1 MTMTPRV
8 EPRVYFIDDV
18 IGLMSKGRLVMPD
31 FQRSYVWKHDQILE
45 LFDSIYRGYPI
56 GSVLIWSPT
65 ESIELS
71 ASEYI
76 IDHYI
81 GIDREASFIIDGQQR
96 LTTFFMCLYSQD
108 KHVDGKWNVYF
119 DLKNEKFVH
128 VNKNATNIK
137 SHFFELRKARSTTAF
152 LNESIRIS
160 NETND
165 EELITRAQN
174 LVDRITKYRLAV
186 TELSGGTV
194 EQAIEIFTRLN
205 REGRRVSEIDYVRA
219 LSKKSGS
226 DKLDELLEGTDK
238 IIDKYNFNQK
248 DGRNFNLKII
258 QSAFNFPVYADKNS
272 WKQVA
277 TRINGVK
284 DKKIIIKVLDS
295 LEKSILFSINELKL
309 TTLSQ
314 YPYITQFY
322 MVFSYFY
329 NNFDYD
335 YDSLSNEFYFAAIKG
350 IPQTNPSTTEKLIE
364 YYRRGFSFKNELK
377 DLKDYYFSSNT
388 LKLEDKFNASSA
400 SSKILF
406 NIIVNHEYSINNDEE
421 MNIKLIYPPK
431 NKLRQKEYSSLLG
444 NKIFCNSDF
453 YKEKSVYDLDD
464 FYKKIYKEFE
474 EKVINSFTKR
484 HSNNF

>member
-1 MTMTPRV
+1 MTPRV

-31 FQRSYVWKHDQILE
+31 FQRNYVWKHDQILE

-56 GSVLIWSPT
+56 GSVLVWSPT
-65 ESIELS
+65 ESLELS

-81 GIDREASFIIDGQQR
+81 GIDREASYIIDGQQR
-96 LTTFFMCLYSQD
+96 LTTFFMCLYTQE
-108 KHVDGKWNVYF
+108 KHVDHKWNVYF

-128 VNKNATNIK
+128 IKKNTSNVK
-137 SHFFELRKARSTTAF
+137 PYFFELRKARSTTAF
-152 LNESIRIS
+152 LKESIRIS
-160 NETND
+160 NETHD
-165 EELITRAQN
+165 DELITRAQN
-174 LVDRITKYRLAV
+174 LVDKITKYRLAV

-226 DKLDELLEGTDK
+226 DKLDKLLEGADA
-238 IIDKYNFNQK
+238 IIDKYGFNQK

-272 WKQVA
+272 WKLVA
-277 TRINGVK
+277 SRISGTK
-284 DKKIIIKVLDS
+284 DENVIDRVLNA
-295 LEKSILFSINELKL
+295 LEQSILFSINELKL
-309 TTLSQ
+309 VTISH

-322 MVFSYFY
+322 MIFSYFY
-329 NNFDYD
+329 NNLEYD
-335 YDSLSNEFYFAAIKG
+335 YKLLANEFYYAAIKG

-364 YYRRGFSFKNELK
+364 YYRNGFIFNEELQ
-377 DLKDYYFSSNT
+377 DLEKYYFSSNT

-400 SSKILF
+400 SSKLLF
-406 NIIVNHEYSINNDEE
+406 NIIVNYEYSSGKHKFDVGHF
-421 MNIKLIYPPK
+421 IYPPK
-431 NKLRQKEYSSLLG
+431 NKLRNKEFSNLLG
-444 NKIFCNSDF
+444 NKVFCNNDF
-453 YKEKSVYDLDD
+453 YKQSSVLELNV
-464 FYKKIYKEFE
+464 FYKTLYEEFE
-474 EKVINSFTKR
+474 ENTINYF
-484 HSNNF
+484 NNFHIIKNQS